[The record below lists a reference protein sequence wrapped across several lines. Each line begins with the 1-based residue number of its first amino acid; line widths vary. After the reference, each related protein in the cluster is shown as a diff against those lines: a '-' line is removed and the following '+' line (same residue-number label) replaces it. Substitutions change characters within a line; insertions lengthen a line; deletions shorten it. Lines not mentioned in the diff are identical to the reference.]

1 MRMRS
6 GDFMRALPEATR
18 TKLPKK
24 LQPFKIS
31 LRPWLVQFY
40 YTDPLL
46 HYEVVTL
53 GDRRGVLEI
62 GLHFESRTSETNA
75 WLLEGFMRHLFE
87 IKIELRAQ
95 IEAEVWD
102 KGWTKVYET
111 IDLEPFDEAYL
122 EHVAGRLAK
131 LITVLQPIFERVI
144 KDQKKSRHS
153 SGAFL
158 R

>member
-1 MRMRS
+1 
-6 GDFMRALPEATR
+6 MRALPAATR
-18 TKLPKK
+18 AKLPKK
-24 LQPFKIS
+24 LQAFKVN

-40 YTDPLL
+40 TTDPLL

-53 GDRRGVLEI
+53 GERRGVLEI

-87 IKIELRAQ
+87 IKIELGDQ

-111 IDLEPFDEAYL
+111 IDLGTFDEAYL
-122 EHVAGRLAK
+122 DRVAGRLAK
-131 LITVLQPIFERVI
+131 MMTVLQPIFEKVM
-144 KDQKKSRHS
+144 KDQKKPRRSA
-153 SGAFL
+153 GASL